1 MEEFDDQEF
10 RSTLTSP
17 HLFQSLP
24 ARPHFLDDGHSKA
37 KALMISSL
45 SSSYDAP
52 WSAPPYAYKLLSADY
67 TLEDLQTGRQADEPV
82 PAPPPELA
90 QSKYISEAR
99 MCLVKLRRQV
109 DEVIAR
115 SLSPV
120 RILST
125 SEVLLLACYWRVRF
139 TDACSTKKPHR
150 IRSHTHMCAAML

>member
-24 ARPHFLDDGHSKA
+24 ARPHFLDDVHSKA
-37 KALMISSL
+37 KALSSL
-45 SSSYDAP
+45 SSSFDAP

-67 TLEDLQTGRQADEPV
+67 TLEDLQPGRQADEPV

-99 MCLVKLRRQV
+99 MCLVKLCRQV

-125 SEVLLLACYWRVRF
+125 SEVLLLACQI
-139 TDACSTKKPHR
+139 H
-150 IRSHTHMCAAML
+150 